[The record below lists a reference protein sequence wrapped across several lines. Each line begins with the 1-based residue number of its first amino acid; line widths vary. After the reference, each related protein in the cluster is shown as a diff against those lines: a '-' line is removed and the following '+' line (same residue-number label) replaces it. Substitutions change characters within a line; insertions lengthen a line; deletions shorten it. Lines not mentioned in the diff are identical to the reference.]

1 METCND
7 RKNYCGD
14 KMSSICTIYEGELP
28 NWSELNEEIC
38 VTIEETIEELYNEVS
53 EIKENLDTSNL
64 GGACLQYPNNEN
76 IKQKDANFAFEKN
89 ICDLLEIVKDNTNSV
104 LACELNYEGLVEEC
118 DDIPKNFC
126 HFAQFILD
134 ELKKL
139 KNAQKTKKLS

>member
-1 METCND
+1 METCNN
-7 RKNYCGD
+7 RKYSCGD
-14 KMSSICTIYEGELP
+14 KISSICTIYDGGLP
-28 NWSELNEEIC
+28 IWSELNDELC
-38 VTIEETIEELYNEVS
+38 VTIEETTEELYEQVS

-64 GGACLQYPNNEN
+64 GEACLQYPNNKN
-76 IKQKDANFAFEKN
+76 IKQKDANLVFEKN

-126 HFAQFILD
+126 QFAQFILD

>member
-1 METCND
+1 MCETCNN
-7 RKNYCGD
+7 RKYSCGE
-14 KMSSICTIYEGELP
+14 KISSICTIYDGELP
-28 NWSELNEEIC
+28 VWSELNNELC
-38 VTIEETIEELYNEVS
+38 ATIEETTEEIYNQVS
-53 EIKENLDTSNL
+53 NIKENLDTNNL

-76 IKQKDANFAFEKN
+76 IKQKDANLVFEKN

-126 HFAQFILD
+126 EFYQFILD

-139 KNAQKTKKLS
+139 KNA

>member
-1 METCND
+1 MGETCNN
-7 RKNYCGD
+7 RKYSCGE
-14 KMSSICTIYEGELP
+14 KISSICTIYDGELP
-28 NWSELNEEIC
+28 VWSELNNELC
-38 VTIEETIEELYNEVS
+38 ATIEETTEEIYNQVS
-53 EIKENLDTSNL
+53 NIKENLDTNNL

-76 IKQKDANFAFEKN
+76 IKQKDANLVFEKN

-126 HFAQFILD
+126 QFAQFILD

-139 KNAQKTKKLS
+139 KNA

>member
-1 METCND
+1 MGETCNN
-7 RKNYCGD
+7 RKYSCGE
-14 KMSSICTIYEGELP
+14 KISSICTIYDGELP
-28 NWSELNEEIC
+28 VWSELNNELC
-38 VTIEETIEELYNEVS
+38 ATIEETTEEIYNQVS

-76 IKQKDANFAFEKN
+76 IKQKDANLVFEKN

-126 HFAQFILD
+126 QFAQFILD

-139 KNAQKTKKLS
+139 KNV

>member
-1 METCND
+1 METCNN
-7 RKNYCGD
+7 RKYSCGD
-14 KMSSICTIYEGELP
+14 KISSICTIYDGGLP
-28 NWSELNEEIC
+28 IWSEFNDELC
-38 VTIEETIEELYNEVS
+38 VTIEETTEEIYNQVS

-64 GGACLQYPNNEN
+64 GRACLQYPNNEN
-76 IKQKDANFAFEKN
+76 IKQKDANLVFEKN

-126 HFAQFILD
+126 QFAQFILD

-139 KNAQKTKKLS
+139 KNV

>member
-1 METCND
+1 MKKQSCQSKVKHTCTGSIQYALCTSYET
-7 RKNYCGD
+7 
-14 KMSSICTIYEGELP
+14 ELP
-28 NWSELNEEIC
+28 EFSELEC
-38 VTIEETIEELYNEVS
+38 PSIEETTEELYNEVS

-64 GGACLQYPNNEN
+64 GGACLQYPNNED
-76 IKQKDANFAFEKN
+76 IKQKDANLVFEKN

-126 HFAQFILD
+126 QFAQFILD

-139 KNAQKTKKLS
+139 KNV

>member
-1 METCND
+1 MGETCNN
-7 RKNYCGD
+7 RKYSCGE
-14 KMSSICTIYEGELP
+14 KISSICTMYDGELP
-28 NWSELNEEIC
+28 VWSELNNELC
-38 VTIEETIEELYNEVS
+38 ATIEETTEEIYNQVS
-53 EIKENLDTSNL
+53 NIKENLDTNNL

-76 IKQKDANFAFEKN
+76 IKQKDANLVFEKN

-126 HFAQFILD
+126 QFAQFILD

-139 KNAQKTKKLS
+139 KNV

>member
-1 METCND
+1 METCNN
-7 RKNYCGD
+7 RKYSCGD
-14 KMSSICTIYEGELP
+14 KISSICTIYDGGLP
-28 NWSELNEEIC
+28 IWSELNDELC
-38 VTIEETIEELYNEVS
+38 VTIEETTEELYEQVS

-64 GGACLQYPNNEN
+64 GEACLQYPNNKN
-76 IKQKDANFAFEKN
+76 IKQKDANLVFEKN

-126 HFAQFILD
+126 QFAQFILD

-139 KNAQKTKKLS
+139 KNV

>member
-1 METCND
+1 MGETCNN
-7 RKNYCGD
+7 RKYSCGE
-14 KMSSICTIYEGELP
+14 KISSICTIYDGELP
-28 NWSELNEEIC
+28 VWSELNNELC
-38 VTIEETIEELYNEVS
+38 ATIEETTEEIYNQVS
-53 EIKENLDTSNL
+53 NIKENLDTNNL

-76 IKQKDANFAFEKN
+76 IKQKDANLVFEKN

-126 HFAQFILD
+126 QFAQFILD

-139 KNAQKTKKLS
+139 KNV